1 MVWCTRLV
9 SVTHLS
15 GRHAR
20 IDVSLDGVR
29 FTRSDV
35 DAARRRSGRIQ
46 DIDWESV
53 AGARVETT
61 RKGRAVIRVLVLGAP
76 EVEKHQEDPH
86 AVKVPRGHAE
96 AAHELVAYINDEVAV
111 RRSWRE
117 QAASPAAVAP
127 TAP

>member
-1 MVWCTRLV
+1 MCPYLPATGALTGEMVAGQAPPRRRFDGSGPGGRKPRSLFTLVWCTRLV

-61 RKGRAVIRVLVLGAP
+61 RKGRA
-76 EVEKHQEDPH
+76 
-86 AVKVPRGHAE
+86 
-96 AAHELVAYINDEVAV
+96 
-111 RRSWRE
+111 
-117 QAASPAAVAP
+117 
-127 TAP
+127 